1 MTNRRARYFSEIQG
15 SSSDDLPS
23 ERGFHGARHLA
34 KILLRGGRELIN
46 PNQLALIDQLVHEQ
60 AGRCAGN
67 GDVECDNPLG
77 DDASLDETN
86 VGLLCARCHQAAYGP
101 KQGSIDAGDGQ
112 ERRAA

>member
-1 MTNRRARYFSEIQG
+1 MIYRQKGAFMAFAN
-15 SSSDDLPS
+15 LPTFYC
-23 ERGFHGARHLA
+23 E
-34 KILLRGGRELIN
+34 GGRELIN

-67 GDVECDNPLG
+67 VDVECDNPLG

-86 VGLLCARCHQAAYGP
+86 LRLLCARCYQAAYGP
-101 KQGSIDAGDGQ
+101 KQGSIDAGDGE

>member
-1 MTNRRARYFSEIQG
+1 MIYHQKGAFMAFAT
-15 SSSDDLPS
+15 LPTFYC
-23 ERGFHGARHLA
+23 E
-34 KILLRGGRELIN
+34 GGPELIN

-67 GDVECDNPLG
+67 GGVECDNPLS

-86 VGLLCARCHQAAYGP
+86 ARLLCARCYQAAYGP
-101 KQGSIDAGDGQ
+101 KQGSIDAGDSE